1 MNKPVIEM
9 KNEKNSA
16 RADRQTGNGF
26 RGAEMFDAAMK
37 KYYDFLKAKKAEQQE
52 TNDRA
57 DSVRTSLPEA
67 DVVAETVGTHGARD
81 WEPERSAT
89 KEMFDGCVREFLRV
103 IKEYERSAG
112 EIKAEK
118 HDDFCR
124 NWGNAAYA
132 LAVIKR
138 DWFFYKDAKKHFE
151 EAIRIYDGMGGGKGD
166 AVLRRMGNACSALA
180 AIYMD
185 EYSYEKAETFF
196 NKARTEYA
204 KIEEKS
210 SDDYR
215 NWGNVL
221 FEMGRVKWVDYQSLK
236 ENKDPAYKWAV
247 EKEAE
252 ALFPGVVWGREAVA
266 GRAYAGHLSV
276 PIESG
281 VVKKMDSLWREA
293 DSLFDEAIKTYSS
306 EECERNDVVLYNWGE
321 ICSLR
326 GRMKRYKCLDI
337 ESRLELLRKAGEY
350 DGSVTE
356 LIVDAE
362 GKAAAETVET
372 KRNAEITRLGKEK
385 ADVIKG
391 AETDLRDAAKNF
403 EDAQKLCPEAEKTKG
418 GRWLIL
424 GATYYRLFLTCSANG
439 CGRTGEAIEFW
450 NKAKR
455 VFEESEARILEIFV
469 DISVDVSFHLV
480 RDTILFSLLNKRL
493 KTEDADFFNKIA
505 ANKEKTAGV
514 DEEGDNDDYKR
525 VYIRLMYIMSR
536 LEVCDD
542 NEDVVA
548 KYTRQSVAEEMLFGN
563 KKFWLSATGHFNDPE
578 EGKVL
583 LRYLYHEGTDWERLK
598 DNLERKKSDYASF
611 VGCFSFSHDSL
622 NQFRLYGKENDKE
635 GTGVSLIFNQTFFN
649 DKLKHIRTA
658 TLKDFIYDER
668 MCGNEK
674 EWEEYKQLLSI
685 TEKNRR
691 NTLYRC
697 VYIDPETRRV
707 ETVGQKEKHLFYRK
721 DESGK
726 AAASADELYADYSA
740 FIQSIV
746 EDVVNELD
754 ALKRDVKTLDPEIV
768 VPLILRLRY
777 LVKPVS
783 FKEEQECRVV
793 RVYQIGGGDKEVRL
807 DPRLYP
813 GGGLMMRVEY
823 SNEVDQ
829 HVKEVYFGPKAGGL
843 DMFEV
848 YLKHRGLD
856 KDIVC
861 KKSKNHLA

>member
-1 MNKPVIEM
+1 MR
-9 KNEKNSA
+9 NEKNNA
-16 RADRQTGNGF
+16 RSDRQAGNGF
-26 RGAEMFDAAMK
+26 RGADIFDAAMK
-37 KYYDFLKAKKAEQQE
+37 KYYDFLKVKKAESE
-52 TNDRA
+52 RNGGA
-57 DSVRTSLPEA
+57 NSVKASLPEA
-67 DVVAETVGTHGARD
+67 DAGAETVGAQGARD
-81 WEPERSAT
+81 LEPAT
-89 KEMFDGCVREFLRV
+89 REMFDGCVGEFSRV

-118 HDDFCR
+118 HEDFCR
-124 NWGNAAYA
+124 NWGNVAYA

-138 DWFFYKDAKKHFE
+138 DWLFYKDAKKYFE
-151 EAIRIYDGMGGGKGD
+151 EAIRKYDDIGGEKGD

-236 ENKDPAYKWAV
+236 ENKDPAYKGAV

-266 GRAYAGHLSV
+266 GKAYADRLSV
-276 PIESG
+276 PMESG

-293 DSLFDEAIKTYSS
+293 DSLFDEAIKTYSN
-306 EECERNDVVLYNWGE
+306 EDCERNDVVLYNWGE

-337 ESRLELLRKAGEY
+337 ESRLELLRKADEY

-356 LIVDAE
+356 VVVDAE
-362 GKAAAETVET
+362 GKAAAETVEI
-372 KRNAEITRLGKEK
+372 KRNAVIARLEKEK
-385 ADVIKG
+385 ADAING
-391 AETDLRDAAKNF
+391 TETDLREAAKNF

-450 NKAKR
+450 NKAKK

-493 KTEDADFFNKIA
+493 KTEDADFFNKIT
-505 ANKEKTAGV
+505 ANKEKTAGGAGGG
-514 DEEGDNDDYKR
+514 DKEGDNDDYKR

-542 NEDVVA
+542 SEDIVA
-548 KYTRQSVAEEMLFGN
+548 KYTRRAVAEEMLFGN
-563 KKFWLSATGHFNDPE
+563 KKFWLSATGYFNDPE

-583 LRYLYHEGTDWERLK
+583 LRYLYHERTDWERLK
-598 DNLERKKSDYASF
+598 DELERKKSDYASF

-649 DKLKHIRTA
+649 DKLKHIRAA
-658 TLKDFIYDER
+658 TLKDFVYDER
-668 MCGNEK
+668 VCGNEK
-674 EWEEYKQLLSI
+674 EWEEYKQLLGI
-685 TEKNRR
+685 TGKNLR

-697 VYIDPETRRV
+697 VYIDPETGRV

-726 AAASADELYADYSA
+726 AAANADGLYADYSA

-754 ALKRDVKTLDPEIV
+754 ALKRDVKKLDPEIV

-777 LVKPVS
+777 LIKPVS
-783 FKEEQECRVV
+783 FKEEQECRIV
-793 RVYQIGGGDKEVRL
+793 RIYRIGGGDVDKEVRL
-807 DPRLYP
+807 DPRSYP

-829 HVKEVYFGPKAGGL
+829 HVKEVYFGPKAGGF

-848 YLKHRGLD
+848 YLKHRELD